1 MNNSISDLQRL
12 FDALMLANY
21 GSSKT
26 IKLPFFGGYLE
37 LYMEFIDGM
46 IRLMSAK
53 SVVLGDERMWA
64 EGSQDLNLDYN
75 TPVGLARDVYRVLD
89 SLKLEGISAEAK
101 LLKTANDDV
110 SFKIAA
116 QVQSV

>member
-53 SVVLGDERMWA
+53 SVLLGDEKDC
-64 EGSQDLNLDYN
+64 QDLDLGYT
-75 TPVGLARDVYRVLD
+75 TPVSLARDVYRVLD
-89 SLKLEGISAEAK
+89 SLKLEGISSEAK
-101 LLKTANDDV
+101 LLKSAEDDLTLKV
-110 SFKIAA
+110 GFVIEA
-116 QVQSV
+116 